1 MFDARLEPLQNKQE
15 YSEYA
20 REGELVYMGNKSMLA
35 RGYIRAHPVE
45 FLRRCAIRMVRF
57 WTGAGSEVNSGL
69 VELHAVVT
77 SVLGF
82 IGLVVLLG
90 KSRTTAFLFLWPLL
104 IFPLPYYI
112 THPDFRFRLLLDP
125 ALTIL
130 SAYAVCRLCVRTEKH
145 FQERSVE
152 PQVPRLP
159 RISCRKLRLRSTPCG
174 SL

>member
-15 YSEYA
+15 YSDYV
-20 REGELVYMGNKSMLA
+20 REGEVVFMGNKSMLA
-35 RGYIRAHPVE
+35 EGYIRAHPGE
-45 FLRRCAIRMVRF
+45 FLRRSAMRVVRF
-57 WTGAGSEVNSGL
+57 WTGAGSAVNSGL

-90 KSRTTAFLFLWPLL
+90 KCRRMAFLFLWPLL

-125 ALTIL
+125 VLTIL
-130 SAYAVCRLCVRTEKH
+130 GAYACVRAAKH
-145 FQERSVE
+145 VHERSVE
-152 PQVPRLP
+152 PQVPRL
-159 RISCRKLRLRSTPCG
+159 RSG
-174 SL
+174 